1 MKGIIFNFVE
11 DFVTETLSA
20 DAWDDVLA
28 SSGVDGSYTSLGAYS
43 DDDFSGIIGS
53 AAAVI
58 GLSEDATL
66 KSSARRGFAYLARKA
81 PAFLV
86 GVDEWRSAYLA
97 FDDAAHPEV
106 IAIFLDQGG
115 ASLKIV
121 PDGDDLIVTFKSK
134 RGLCALVDGLMRGC
148 GDWFEVDLSVEHL
161 SCVHRGDE
169 SCRMRVVEAA

>member
-58 GLSEDATL
+58 GLSEDDTL
-66 KSSARRGFAYLARKA
+66 KSSSRRGFAYFARQA
-81 PAFLV
+81 PACL
-86 GVDEWRSAYLA
+86 E
-97 FDDAAHPEV
+97 
-106 IAIFLDQGG
+106 
-115 ASLKIV
+115 
-121 PDGDDLIVTFKSK
+121 
-134 RGLCALVDGLMRGC
+134 
-148 GDWFEVDLSVEHL
+148 EVD
-161 SCVHRGDE
+161 
-169 SCRMRVVEAA
+169 